1 MTTLMPPNP
10 DYSASKIWN
19 EMAIDLDAVG
29 SAAVL
34 NYWSGGLILA
44 NMSMLKVPE
53 LIIQVNGLKLESSGR
68 CSSSVHVAGLDLWF
82 EDLAFNGETV
92 ASMVLVPK
100 NAEQK
105 DLFYALADHLVPKL
119 ALNPDLPGTSDSLEA
134 AISEWMKFW
143 AKERNE
149 LSRELLLG
157 LLGEL
162 IALDEYLN
170 LEGKDYTVWEG
181 PLGSPKDFRGMNDAL
196 EVKVMGTRTGPVVHR
211 ISSIQQLQ
219 IPENGRLFVLS
230 LRIVFSANGKHSFAD
245 LVSRVSDLQ
254 IFQSL
259 EGKSRLKLALESAG
273 YRSNLPVDLSRFDVF
288 DSGVYEVL
296 AGFPRLT
303 EADITADARVL
314 DITYSVDF
322 SGSAEFLLPDSGAKL
337 QLN

>member
-1 MTTLMPPNP
+1 MTTIIPPNSEN
-10 DYSASKIWN
+10 SASEIWN

-68 CSSSVHVAGLDLWF
+68 RPSRVHVAGLDIWF
-82 EDLAFNGETV
+82 EELAFNGESV

-100 NAEQK
+100 NADQR

-119 ALNPDLPGTSDSLEA
+119 AMDQDVPSTSDSLES

-143 AKERNE
+143 AKERSEN
-149 LSRELLLG
+149 SRELLLG

-162 IALDEYLN
+162 IALDEFLD

-181 PLGSPKDFRGMNDAL
+181 PLGSPKDFRGSKDAL

-219 IPENGRLFVLS
+219 IPEGGRLFVLS
-230 LRIVFSANGKHSFAD
+230 LRIIFSANGKHSFDD
-245 LVSRVSDLQ
+245 LVTRISQLAM
-254 IFQSL
+254 FQSM
-259 EGKSRLKLALESAG
+259 EGKGRLKLALESAG
-273 YRSNLPVDLSRFDVF
+273 YRANLPVDLARFDVF
-288 DSGVYEVL
+288 DSGVYEVRED
-296 AGFPRLT
+296 FPRLNA
-303 EADITADARVL
+303 ADISADARVL

-322 SGSAEFLLPDSGAKL
+322 SGSAEFLLPDTDYKI